1 MLYRLKSN
9 ESSEQDLVD
18 EIGFLINEL
27 KNMALD
33 EIRQVYIFGSAS
45 LGVSAM
51 HQYSDID
58 LCIIVGD
65 KFDLKKFRRKVPVS
79 RKIPV
84 DWIIVHETE
93 FAEKSRANSGI
104 YAVIAREGKSLW
116 KAGAT
121 PG

>member
-9 ESSEQDLVD
+9 ESTEQELAE
-18 EIGFLINEL
+18 EISFLISAL
-27 KNMALD
+27 KKIAPD
-33 EIRQVYIFGSAS
+33 DICQVYIFGSAS

-58 LCIIVGD
+58 LCLIVRND
-65 KFDLKKFRRKVPVS
+65 LDLKIFRRKVPVS

-84 DWIIVHETE
+84 DWIIIHEAE
-93 FAEKSRANSGI
+93 FTEKSRASSGV

-121 PG
+121 AG